1 MHSRYLP
8 QNENDMVKFT
18 RHSLQ
23 KMEALFTELGYVI
36 RYEKGSFNSGY
47 CIVEDRKIVVIN
59 KFYDVEGRMT
69 VLVDILLGLEF
80 DPAILSEKSA
90 KFYDQ
95 ILKSEE
101 EKEEAEG

>member
-1 MHSRYLP
+1 MHYGYLR
-8 QNENDMVKFT
+8 QKEKDMVKFT

-23 KMEALFTELGYVI
+23 KMEALFAELGYVI

-59 KFYDVEGRMT
+59 KFYDVEGRMA

-80 DPAILSEKSA
+80 EPAILSEKSA
-90 KFYDQ
+90 RFFSQ
-95 ILKSEE
+95 IQKSEE
-101 EKEEAEG
+101 EQEEVEE